1 MNSDS
6 PGWRFAL
13 VAALAAVLSVPAAL
27 ASSSPAAAAP
37 AGSSATLDILP
48 AEGLPGA
55 MVSAVAT
62 GLPEHCTDIGFYWRG
77 QNVVAAPLSNTV
89 GVVRA
94 TLRIPDST
102 ESGLVLI
109 EARCDADLEPDKDP
123 ITGAGPSAKFT
134 VLDRPPLRPRPLQL
148 SPARGPAKGDPQAAG
163 PTTKRAS
170 TVAAQPRPSTS
181 TVTTSPRA
189 PASAITTPAR
199 IPRSAPAASSKRPVD
214 PPSAGSGP
222 AAALTPA
229 PSLTRTPSS
238 VTESPT
244 PSSAKPAGFTPI
256 RASWAMP
263 TLDDVSLDPSLLLL
277 VAAMAV
283 LLFILVAFPS
293 DVFNKTYENRREEI
307 HGAIRALGV
316 KRRNRMPSW
325 LQATLLIV
333 VSVGAALLSGKGE
346 GPAAQLPDGNWALNL
361 AAVLIAVPLVM
372 AAYSGPGEIYLWRVR
387 GSASLYVPPIALA
400 VGVAC
405 ALFSQVCELN
415 PTYAYG
421 LFCTFILFRGTKQ
434 ANRTSTGA
442 RTEPTEAQR
451 AYGVLWSVA
460 GLSVLIA
467 LGYIGF
473 SANWE
478 NAHAA
483 DADWYTVLF
492 DAVAYWVVVLG
503 AESLVF
509 ALIPMRF
516 LDGRTVAGWRLLA
529 WMPLQIA
536 AGFFFWYVIQR
547 RGEVNELRPTGDE
560 WLRAMGFFL
569 LFGLAAMT
577 FWGYFQWKGRPTAG
591 FSTQPMAPFTVL
603 FQPVTFAG
611 RLRTEAAELAKTV
624 RRGLVR
630 RSPVARDPEEPGCAD
645 RLSEAGRITSRS
657 ALTTASSTRS
667 SNHPEG

>member
-1 MNSDS
+1 
-6 PGWRFAL
+6 
-13 VAALAAVLSVPAAL
+13 
-27 ASSSPAAAAP
+27 
-37 AGSSATLDILP
+37 
-48 AEGLPGA
+48 
-55 MVSAVAT
+55 
-62 GLPEHCTDIGFYWRG
+62 
-77 QNVVAAPLSNTV
+77 
-89 GVVRA
+89 
-94 TLRIPDST
+94 
-102 ESGLVLI
+102 
-109 EARCDADLEPDKDP
+109 
-123 ITGAGPSAKFT
+123 
-134 VLDRPPLRPRPLQL
+134 
-148 SPARGPAKGDPQAAG
+148 
-163 PTTKRAS
+163 
-170 TVAAQPRPSTS
+170 
-181 TVTTSPRA
+181 
-189 PASAITTPAR
+189 
-199 IPRSAPAASSKRPVD
+199 
-214 PPSAGSGP
+214 
-222 AAALTPA
+222 
-229 PSLTRTPSS
+229 
-238 VTESPT
+238 
-244 PSSAKPAGFTPI
+244 
-256 RASWAMP
+256 MP

-333 VSVGAALLSGKGE
+333 IAVGAALLSGKGE
-346 GPAAQLPDGNWALNL
+346 GPAAQPPGGNWALNM

-372 AAYSGPGEIYLWRVR
+372 AAYSGPGEIYLWRIR
-387 GSASLYVPPIALA
+387 GRATLYVPPVALA

-405 ALFSQVCELN
+405 AVFSQVCELN

-421 LFCTFILFRGTKQ
+421 LFCTFILFRDKKAANRDGTK
-434 ANRTSTGA
+434 GA
-442 RTEPTEAQR
+442 SADTRIEPTEAQR

-460 GLSVLIA
+460 GLSALIA

-483 DADWYTVLF
+483 NAGWYTVLF

-547 RGEVNELRPTGDE
+547 RGEVNGLRPTGDE

-591 FSTQPMAPFTVL
+591 FSTRPMAPFTAL

-611 RLRTEAAELAKTV
+611 RLRTEATELAKMV
-624 RRGLVR
+624 W
-630 RSPVARDPEEPGCAD
+630 
-645 RLSEAGRITSRS
+645 RS
-657 ALTTASSTRS
+657 AIRAK
-667 SNHPEG
+667 EGERVSLIEKHLEG

>member
-1 MNSDS
+1 
-6 PGWRFAL
+6 
-13 VAALAAVLSVPAAL
+13 
-27 ASSSPAAAAP
+27 
-37 AGSSATLDILP
+37 
-48 AEGLPGA
+48 
-55 MVSAVAT
+55 
-62 GLPEHCTDIGFYWRG
+62 
-77 QNVVAAPLSNTV
+77 
-89 GVVRA
+89 
-94 TLRIPDST
+94 
-102 ESGLVLI
+102 
-109 EARCDADLEPDKDP
+109 
-123 ITGAGPSAKFT
+123 
-134 VLDRPPLRPRPLQL
+134 
-148 SPARGPAKGDPQAAG
+148 
-163 PTTKRAS
+163 
-170 TVAAQPRPSTS
+170 
-181 TVTTSPRA
+181 
-189 PASAITTPAR
+189 
-199 IPRSAPAASSKRPVD
+199 
-214 PPSAGSGP
+214 
-222 AAALTPA
+222 
-229 PSLTRTPSS
+229 
-238 VTESPT
+238 
-244 PSSAKPAGFTPI
+244 
-256 RASWAMP
+256 MP

-316 KRRNRMPSW
+316 KHRSRMPSW

-333 VSVGAALLSGKGE
+333 TAVGAALLSGKGE
-346 GPAAQLPDGNWALNL
+346 GPAAQLPDGNWALNM

-372 AAYSGPGEIYLWRVR
+372 AAYSGPGEIYLWRIR
-387 GSASLYVPPIALA
+387 GRATLYVPPVALA

-405 ALFSQVCELN
+405 AVFSQVCELN

-421 LFCTFILFRGTKQ
+421 LFCTFILFRGRKP
-434 ANRTSTGA
+434 ANRI
-442 RTEPTEAQR
+442 EPTEAQR

-460 GLSVLIA
+460 GLGALIA

-478 NAHAA
+478 NAHSANA
-483 DADWYTVLF
+483 GWHTVLF

-547 RGEVNELRPTGDE
+547 RGEVNGLRPTGDE

-591 FSTQPMAPFTVL
+591 FSTRPMAPFTEL

-624 RRGLVR
+624 GRRLVR
-630 RSPVARDPEEPGCAD
+630 RSPMPRDPGEPSCAD
-645 RLSEAGRITSRS
+645 FSGE
-657 ALTTASSTRS
+657 ALTAASSTRLPS
-667 SNHPEG
+667 HPQG